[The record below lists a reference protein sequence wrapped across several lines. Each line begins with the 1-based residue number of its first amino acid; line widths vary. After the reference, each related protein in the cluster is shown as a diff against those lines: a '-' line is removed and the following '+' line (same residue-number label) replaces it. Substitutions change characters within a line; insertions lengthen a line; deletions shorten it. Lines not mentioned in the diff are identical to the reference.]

1 MTFSPAGFLRTPEQG
16 LARLHWHEGAWVVDG
31 QAPDLELLRAL
42 RGLDIDWPAAE
53 GVPDTTRSGAGG
65 AHDAGR
71 SGAGGALDAE
81 WPGVEIALDGLAR
94 LAAAGVPLTASYA
107 PAWVPADLAA
117 LLTDQSWL
125 GHTADD
131 TVRCLADLRR
141 EEHSVRLRR
150 LAARPAA
157 TAKVSVIMATKRPGF
172 VGGALAQMARQRG
185 VEVEVVLG
193 LHGVAYD
200 EVRQAAE
207 ACPLPLRWI
216 EAGAGAPF
224 GEVLNQAAALADGD
238 YLAKWDDDDW
248 YGPDHLADLLMA
260 ADYAGADVVGAC
272 GEFFYLEPLR
282 TTIRRKTFASGAAYP
297 SEVWADHIAGG
308 TIMVPVAK
316 FRDIGGFPGLPRA
329 VDREFLKAARE
340 AGARIYRTHGLGYML
355 RRGLSDQH
363 TWQLP
368 LAHFLKVATN
378 QWHGFRPSLLMEP
391 DLLTATGTETGTE
404 TSMEPRLLETA

>member
-16 LARLHWHEGAWVVDG
+16 LARLSWHEDAWAVDG
-31 QAPDLELLRAL
+31 QAPDPEALHTL

-53 GVPDTTRSGAGG
+53 GGVGPGPSGAE
-65 AHDAGR
+65 
-71 SGAGGALDAE
+71 GALGAE
-81 WPGVEIALDGLAR
+81 WPGVEVALDGLAR

-107 PAWVPADLAA
+107 PAWVPTDLAT
-117 LLTDQSWL
+117 LLTDRSWL
-125 GHTADD
+125 DHAADG

-150 LAARPAA
+150 LAGRPAA
-157 TAKVSVIMATKRPGF
+157 IAKVSVVMATKRPGF

-185 VEVEVVLG
+185 VEVEVILG

-216 EAGAGAPF
+216 EAGAETPF
-224 GEVLNQAAALADGD
+224 GEVLNQAAALAGGD

-260 ADYAGADVVGAC
+260 ADYSGADVVGAS

-282 TTIRRKTFASGAAYP
+282 TTIRRTTFASGAAYP

-308 TIMVPVAK
+308 TIMVPLAK

-391 DLLTATGTETGTE
+391 DLLTE
-404 TSMEPRLLETA
+404 SRMEPRPLEIA

>member
-16 LARLHWHEGAWVVDG
+16 LARLHWHEGAWAVDG
-31 QAPDLELLRAL
+31 QALDLAQLRPL
-42 RGLDIDWPAAE
+42 RGLDIDWPTAE
-53 GVPDTTRSGAGG
+53 GVPDSGRPSGG
-65 AHDAGR
+65 AHGAGR
-71 SGAGGALDAE
+71 SGVEGAHDAE
-81 WPGVEIALDGLAR
+81 WPGVEDALGGLAR

-107 PAWVPADLAA
+107 PAWVPVDLAA
-117 LLTDQSWL
+117 LLTDRSWL
-125 GHTADD
+125 EHPADD
-131 TVRCLADLRR
+131 GVRCLADLRR

-150 LAARPAA
+150 VAAQPVA
-157 TAKVSVIMATKRPGF
+157 TAKVSVVMATKRPGF

-185 VEVEVVLG
+185 VEVEVILG

-216 EAGAGAPF
+216 EAGAETPF
-224 GEVLNQAAALADGD
+224 GEVLNQAAALAGGD

-248 YGPDHLADLLMA
+248 YGPDHLADLIMA
-260 ADYAGADVVGAC
+260 VDHSGADVVGAS

-282 TTIRRKTFASGAAYP
+282 TTIRRTTFASGAAYP

-308 TIMVPVAK
+308 TILVPVAK

-378 QWHGFRPSLLMEP
+378 QWYGFRPSLLMEP
-391 DLLTATGTETGTE
+391 DLLTE
-404 TSMEPRLLETA
+404 SRMEPTLLETA